1 MKKFN
6 KDLLSSKSASPTSIR
21 DLKVGDMVRLTT
33 RSHRVIETYITG
45 VSESTINY
53 RRPDIS
59 QAIDNITID
68 IDYYYRDKSHV
79 VKIEKI

>member
-6 KDLLSSKSASPTSIR
+6 KDLLSSKNYSPTSIR

-33 RSHRVIETYITG
+33 RSSGVIETYITG
-45 VSESTINY
+45 VSEFTIRY
-53 RRPDIS
+53 RRPDS
-59 QAIDNITID
+59 SSSVNNMGID
-68 IDYYYRDKSHV
+68 IYHYYRGESHV